1 MKSEVRIVAVIF
13 SLVIILAVTGSFL
26 KNISKQEKLLYP
38 FSKNSDIFS
47 FLTPHKKP
55 KYRVYGY
62 LPYWSLDS
70 AKYIQYD
77 KLTDIAYFGLYIN
90 PDGTFKEKVLDDEGY
105 EILEPGYKNWKEN
118 KTVDEIISNAKKNG
132 VRVALTIIAH
142 DDEEN
147 DEFLNCR
154 ECWPVLMENVKKE
167 LKNKGLSDANLNF
180 EYAEYTDDKMALKF
194 TEFVKYVND
203 ELDKSF
209 SDSFLVVSAFADSAV
224 KPRISSSLL
233 ELGRN
238 SDGIFIMAYDFHRPT
253 SDQAGPVAPIDG
265 TYANSDYDINTMLK
279 DFLSK
284 ISPNKLIMGIPYYGY
299 NWVVE
304 NENRYAKRIEGN
316 EERGYSESLVY
327 DKILR
332 DLEELDIEP
341 LWDEN
346 AQVPFYSYT
355 SPSTGSIRQ
364 VYYENEDSLRIKYQI
379 TKNNSLAGIGIWA
392 LGYDGDRSE
401 LWNLIYDEFIK

>member
-13 SLVIILAVTGSFL
+13 SLVIILAIIGSFL
-26 KNISKQEKLLYP
+26 KNIGKQEKLLYP

-70 AKYIQYD
+70 AKYLQYD

-90 PDGTFKEKVLDDEGY
+90 SDGTFKEKVLDDEGY

-132 VRVALTIIAH
+132 VRVALTVIAH
-142 DDEEN
+142 DDEDN
-147 DEFLNCR
+147 DTFLNCR
-154 ECWPVLMENVKKE
+154 ECWSVLMENVKKE
-167 LKNKGLSDANLNF
+167 LKNKGLSDVNLNF
-180 EYAEYTDDKMALKF
+180 EYAEYTDDEMALKF

-304 NENRYAKRIEGN
+304 NEDRYAKRIEGN

-379 TKNNSLAGIGIWA
+379 TKNNNLAGIGIWA

>member
-132 VRVALTIIAH
+132 VRVALTVIAH
-142 DDEEN
+142 DDEDN
-147 DEFLNCR
+147 DTFLNCR
-154 ECWPVLMENVKKE
+154 ECWSVLMENVKKE
-167 LKNKGLSDANLNF
+167 LKNKGLSDVNLNF

-304 NENRYAKRIEGN
+304 NEDRYAKRIEGN

>member
-132 VRVALTIIAH
+132 VRVALTVIAH
-142 DDEEN
+142 DDEDN
-147 DEFLNCR
+147 DTFLNCR
-154 ECWPVLMENVKKE
+154 ECLSVLMENVKKE
-167 LKNKGLSDANLNF
+167 LKNKGLSDVNLNF

-304 NENRYAKRIEGN
+304 NEDRYAKRIEGN

>member
-13 SLVIILAVTGSFL
+13 SLVIILAIIGSFL
-26 KNISKQEKLLYP
+26 KNIGKQEKLLYP

-70 AKYIQYD
+70 AKYLQYD

-90 PDGTFKEKVLDDEGY
+90 SDGTFKEKVLDDEGY

-132 VRVALTIIAH
+132 VRVALTVIAH
-142 DDEEN
+142 DDEDN
-147 DEFLNCR
+147 DTFLNCR
-154 ECWPVLMENVKKE
+154 ECWSVLMENVKKE
-167 LKNKGLSDANLNF
+167 LKNKGLSDVNLNF
-180 EYAEYTDDKMALKF
+180 EYAEYTDDEMALKF

-304 NENRYAKRIEGN
+304 NEDRYAKRIEGN

-364 VYYENEDSLRIKYQI
+364 VYYENENSLRIKYQI
-379 TKNNSLAGIGIWA
+379 TKNNNLAGIGIWA

>member
-13 SLVIILAVTGSFL
+13 SLVIILAIIGSFL
-26 KNISKQEKLLYP
+26 KNIGKQEKLLYP

-70 AKYIQYD
+70 AKYLQYD

-90 PDGTFKEKVLDDEGY
+90 SDGTFKEKVLDDEGY

-132 VRVALTIIAH
+132 VRVALTVIAH
-142 DDEEN
+142 DDEDN
-147 DEFLNCR
+147 DTFLNCR
-154 ECWPVLMENVKKE
+154 ECWSVLMENVKKE
-167 LKNKGLSDANLNF
+167 LKNKGLSDVNLNF
-180 EYAEYTDDKMALKF
+180 EYAEYTDDEMALKF

-304 NENRYAKRIEGN
+304 NEDRYAKRIEGN

-332 DLEELDIEP
+332 DLEELNIKP

-364 VYYENEDSLRIKYQI
+364 VYYENENSLRIKYQI
-379 TKNNSLAGIGIWA
+379 TKNNNLAGIGIWA

>member
-70 AKYIQYD
+70 AKYLQYD

-132 VRVALTIIAH
+132 VRVALTVIAH
-142 DDEEN
+142 DDEDN
-147 DEFLNCR
+147 DTFLNCR
-154 ECWPVLMENVKKE
+154 ECWSVLMENVKKE
-167 LKNKGLSDANLNF
+167 LKNKGLSDVNLNF

-304 NENRYAKRIEGN
+304 NEDRYAKRIEGN

>member
-132 VRVALTIIAH
+132 VRVALTVIAH
-142 DDEEN
+142 DDEDN
-147 DEFLNCR
+147 DTFLNCR

-167 LKNKGLSDANLNF
+167 LKNKGLSDVNLNF
-180 EYAEYTDDKMALKF
+180 EYAEYTDDEMALKF

-304 NENRYAKRIEGN
+304 NEDRYAKRIEGN

-332 DLEELDIEP
+332 DLEELNIKP

-364 VYYENEDSLRIKYQI
+364 VYYENENSLRIKYQI
-379 TKNNSLAGIGIWA
+379 TKNNNLAGIGIWA

>member
-1 MKSEVRIVAVIF
+1 M
-13 SLVIILAVTGSFL
+13 
-26 KNISKQEKLLYP
+26 
-38 FSKNSDIFS
+38 
-47 FLTPHKKP
+47 
-55 KYRVYGY
+55 
-62 LPYWSLDS
+62 
-70 AKYIQYD
+70 
-77 KLTDIAYFGLYIN
+77 
-90 PDGTFKEKVLDDEGY
+90 
-105 EILEPGYKNWKEN
+105 
-118 KTVDEIISNAKKNG
+118 DEIISNAKKNG
-132 VRVALTIIAH
+132 VRVALTVIAH
-142 DDEEN
+142 DDEDN
-147 DEFLNCR
+147 DTFLNCR
-154 ECWPVLMENVKKE
+154 ECWSVLMENVKKE
-167 LKNKGLSDANLNF
+167 LKNKGLSDVNLNF

-304 NENRYAKRIEGN
+304 NEDRYAKRIEGN

>member
-13 SLVIILAVTGSFL
+13 SLVIILAIIGSFL
-26 KNISKQEKLLYP
+26 KNIGKQEKLLYP

-132 VRVALTIIAH
+132 VRVALTVIAH
-142 DDEEN
+142 DDEDN
-147 DEFLNCR
+147 DTFLNCR
-154 ECWPVLMENVKKE
+154 ECWSVLMENVKKE
-167 LKNKGLSDANLNF
+167 LKNKGLSDVNLNF

-304 NENRYAKRIEGN
+304 NEDRYAKRIEGN

-332 DLEELDIEP
+332 DLEELNIKP

>member
-132 VRVALTIIAH
+132 VRVALTVIAH
-142 DDEEN
+142 DDEDN
-147 DEFLNCR
+147 DTFLNCR
-154 ECWPVLMENVKKE
+154 ECWSVLMENVKKE
-167 LKNKGLSDANLNF
+167 LKNKGLSDVNLNF
-180 EYAEYTDDKMALKF
+180 EYAEYTDDEMALKF

-304 NENRYAKRIEGN
+304 NEDRYAKRIEGN